1 MNRSYIIDYL
11 RRTFSQDK
19 VAIAYFY
26 CDYKE
31 RDQTADSLTA
41 SLLRQLVQSHPA
53 LPAKIKSLYKL
64 HSREQTRPSLVEYLR
79 LLLNVT
85 RMFSKAFVLID
96 ALDECSEHDGTRD
109 SLLKALREIG
119 PHVHI
124 LITSRLVPVR
134 ADQFGDASQLE
145 IRARDEDVATYVK
158 SRIATSAKLLRHIER
173 DPALESTILS
183 KLLAKAQGM

>member
-26 CDYKE
+26 CNYKE

-41 SLLRQLVQSHPA
+41 SLLRQLVQSHPG
-53 LPAKIKSLYKL
+53 LLAKIKSLYKL
-64 HSREQTRPSLVEYLR
+64 HSREQTRPPLVEYLR

-85 RMFSKAFVLID
+85 QMFSKAFVLID
-96 ALDECSEHDGTRD
+96 ALDECSERDGTRD

-124 LITSRLVPVR
+124 LITSRLVPVTT
-134 ADQFGDASQLE
+134 DQFGDASQLE

-158 SRIATSAKLLRHIER
+158 SRIATSARLLRHIER
-173 DPALESTILS
+173 DPALESTIVS